1 MTTAQQP
8 DPFGTMPAALKGPS
22 GPRAGFWLRFAAFF
36 LDLFLLLIPY
46 YGLVAAIGRPTA
58 KTLMLILGT
67 AYFAL
72 LESSPSGQTLGKK
85 AAGLRVIDVRTG
97 ANITPV
103 RALVRTL
110 GRWVSFFVIG
120 LGYLWMLWDPEK
132 QTWHDKMGRAVVV
145 PVRAY
150 PIG

>member
-8 DPFGTMPAALKGPS
+8 DPFGTMPVPLKGPS
-22 GPRAGFWLRFAAFF
+22 GPRAGFWIRFAAFF
-36 LDLFLLLIPY
+36 LDLFALLVPYIALI
-46 YGLVAAIGRPTA
+46 VAFGTPAA
-58 KTLMLILGT
+58 KTLMLFVAT

-72 LESSPSGQTLGKK
+72 LESSRSGQTLGEK
-85 AAGLRVIDVRTG
+85 AAGIRLIDLNT
-97 ANITPV
+97 AESITPG
-103 RALVRTL
+103 RSLIRTL
-110 GRWVSFFVIG
+110 GRWVSFFVFG

-132 QTWHDKMGRAVVV
+132 QTWHDKMGGAVMV